1 MYKVGICGRFGYNSG
16 SVNGQTDKTVAV
28 YNAVAKAIGKE
39 NIALID
45 DFSYPP
51 EVEEKIDEPEKTT
64 HLLKKINLLDKA
76 ASFLKIKI

>member
-39 NIALID
+39 NIALINQKCHD
-45 DFSYPP
+45 MKHHIRALRTASKEDRDKYL
-51 EVEEKIDEPEKTT
+51 DE
-64 HLLKKINLLDKA
+64 LDV
-76 ASFLKIKI
+76 S